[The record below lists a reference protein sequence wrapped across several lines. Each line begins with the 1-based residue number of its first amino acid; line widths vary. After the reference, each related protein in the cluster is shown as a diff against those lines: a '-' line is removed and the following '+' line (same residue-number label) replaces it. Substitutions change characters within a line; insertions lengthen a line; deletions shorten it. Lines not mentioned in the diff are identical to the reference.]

1 MNRKKLLTVEQHS
14 WLSDHATGVSNKD
27 LTDNFNQTF
36 GTRLTLDQIKSYK
49 QNHSISSG
57 LNGQFTK
64 GHVPANKGKKMPKEQ
79 YEKSNRTMFKKG
91 HIPANW
97 VPIGTE
103 KEKADGY
110 VWVKVQDGQLN
121 KNWKLKHVLL
131 WEKEHGPL
139 PKGKVV
145 IFLDSDTRNFDI
157 NNLTAVSKVINVRLN
172 QNHLRYKDKE
182 LTEAGIAVAEL
193 MTAVASAKR
202 RRK

>member
-1 MNRKKLLTVEQHS
+1 MEQHS
-14 WLSDHATGVSNKD
+14 WLSDHATGTSNKD

-36 GTRLTLDQIKSYK
+36 GTRLTLDQIKTYK
-49 QNHSISSG
+49 KNHSISSG

-64 GHVPANKGKKMPKEQ
+64 GHVPTNKGKKMPKEQ

-91 HIPANW
+91 HIPANR

-131 WEKEHGPL
+131 WEKEHSPL